1 MTAEGHLIFSVACAI
16 FAKKAEVT
24 PELATGDWWH
34 IIPAALLTSLLPDID
49 HPKSVLGQRLRW
61 LAIPIA
67 RAFGHRGF
75 THSLLAIAGG
85 MALFQ
90 LDVPRSWP
98 IPADALH
105 AMIIGYFSHLLADML
120 TPAGVPLL
128 WPCRWRFRLP
138 LLNSQK
144 GNQLERVL
152 CLCLVAFAI
161 CWQGDFTLPVQ
172 SYVEQI
178 RNIRSLITKNRSTH
192 HPCVY
197 KTNKITQK
205 AILNSIWI

>member
-90 LDVPRSWP
+90 MDVPRSWP

-161 CWQGDFTLPVQ
+161 CWQVI
-172 SYVEQI
+172 S
-178 RNIRSLITKNRSTH
+178 
-192 HPCVY
+192 PCRCNPMSS
-197 KTNKITQK
+197 K
-205 AILNSIWI
+205 S

>member
-24 PELATGDWWH
+24 PVLAGGDWWH

-49 HPKSVLGQRLRW
+49 HPKSVLGQRLSW
-61 LAIPIA
+61 IAKPIA

-75 THSLLAIAGG
+75 THSLLAITGG
-85 MALFQ
+85 MMLFQ

-98 IPADALH
+98 IPTDALH

-120 TPAGVPLL
+120 TPSGVPLL

-138 LLNSQK
+138 LLNSQQ

-152 CLCLVAFAI
+152 CLALVAFAI
-161 CWQGDFTLPVQ
+161 YWPGGCTIPVQ
-172 SYVEQI
+172 SYFEQLK
-178 RNIRSLITKNRSTH
+178 NIR
-192 HPCVY
+192 
-197 KTNKITQK
+197 
-205 AILNSIWI
+205 W

>member
-61 LAIPIA
+61 IAIPIA

-120 TPAGVPLL
+120 TPAGVPLAFSPAAAQL
-128 WPCRWRFRLP
+128 AKRQSVGARAVPLP
-138 LLNSQK
+138 GGVCHLLA
-144 GNQLERVL
+144 R
-152 CLCLVAFAI
+152 
-161 CWQGDFTLPVQ
+161 
-172 SYVEQI
+172 
-178 RNIRSLITKNRSTH
+178 
-192 HPCVY
+192 
-197 KTNKITQK
+197 
-205 AILNSIWI
+205 

>member
-61 LAIPIA
+61 IA
-67 RAFGHRGF
+67 CHRPRLRPPRLHPQPAGDRRRHGAVPAGRA
-75 THSLLAIAGG
+75 A
-85 MALFQ
+85 Q
-90 LDVPRSWP
+90 
-98 IPADALH
+98 
-105 AMIIGYFSHLLADML
+105 LADPGRRAARHDHRLLQPSAGRYAHSRRRSAAVAMPL
-120 TPAGVPLL
+120 AFSPAAAQLA
-128 WPCRWRFRLP
+128 
-138 LLNSQK
+138 K

-178 RNIRSLITKNRSTH
+178 RNIRL
-192 HPCVY
+192 
-197 KTNKITQK
+197 
-205 AILNSIWI
+205 